1 MVLQTDVYVNIQSL
15 FRKFGEFGS
24 LGSRQLVMIEIH
36 LEGQERVRNDKI
48 PVNLDKLIGKKL
60 YTTNP
65 NNADRATGK
74 KPTMIFI
81 LLGILVVLSLMSRI
95 YEADFSGLILILA
108 FLISI
113 GILDM
118 VFGTQNVAILSM
130 YPYIIEFLDYDKELN
145 EADVRLYCRGMITQF
160 KAKVTIEKLVK
171 YDLCDLSVFYF
182 SNFKDIKASRM
193 VNDLMYE
200 WGYSSIYLDDKYGQ
214 IFNLVVDSKG

>member
-1 MVLQTDVYVNIQSL
+1 
-15 FRKFGEFGS
+15 
-24 LGSRQLVMIEIH
+24 MIEIH
-36 LEGQERVRNDKI
+36 LEGQEQVRDDKI
-48 PVNLDKLIGKKL
+48 PANLDKLIGKKL

-81 LLGILVVLSLMSRI
+81 LLGILVVLSLASRI
-95 YEADFSGLILILA
+95 YGIDFSGFMLILA

-113 GILDM
+113 GTLDT
-118 VFGTQNVAILSM
+118 VFGTQNVAILSI

-160 KAKVTIEKLVK
+160 RAKVTIEKLVK
-171 YDLCDLSVFYF
+171 YNLSVFHF
-182 SNFKDIKASRM
+182 SNFKNIKASRV

-200 WGYSSIYLDDKYGQ
+200 WGYSSIYLDDKYSQ

>member
-1 MVLQTDVYVNIQSL
+1 MVLQTDVYVKPCTELEN
-15 FRKFGEFGS
+15 
-24 LGSRQLVMIEIH
+24 LGSRQLAMIEIH
-36 LEGQERVRNDKI
+36 LEGQEQVRDDKI
-48 PVNLDKLIGKKL
+48 PANLDKLIGKKL

-95 YEADFSGLILILA
+95 YGVDFSGFMLILA

-113 GILDM
+113 GTLDM
-118 VFGTQNVAILSM
+118 VFGTQNVAILSV

-160 KAKVTIEKLVK
+160 RAKVTIEKLVK
-171 YDLCDLSVFYF
+171 YNLSVFHF
-182 SNFKDIKASRM
+182 SNFKNIKASRM

-200 WGYSSIYLDDKYGQ
+200 WGYSSIYLDDKYSQ
-214 IFNLVVDSKG
+214 IFNLVVDFKG

>member
-1 MVLQTDVYVNIQSL
+1 MA
-15 FRKFGEFGS
+15 
-24 LGSRQLVMIEIH
+24 MIEIH
-36 LEGQERVRNDKI
+36 LEGQERVRNGKI
-48 PVNLDKLIGKKL
+48 PANLDRLIGKKL

-81 LLGILVVLSLMSRI
+81 LLGILLVLSLVSRI
-95 YEADFSGLILILA
+95 YGADFSGFMLILA

-160 KAKVTIEKLVK
+160 KAEVTIEKLVK

-182 SNFKDIKASRM
+182 SNFKDIKASRV

>member
-1 MVLQTDVYVNIQSL
+1 
-15 FRKFGEFGS
+15 
-24 LGSRQLVMIEIH
+24 MIEIH
-36 LEGQERVRNDKI
+36 LEGQERVKNGKI
-48 PVNLDKLIGKKL
+48 PANLDRLIGKKL

-81 LLGILVVLSLMSRI
+81 LLGILLVLSLVSRI
-95 YEADFSGLILILA
+95 YGADFSGFMLILF

>member
-1 MVLQTDVYVNIQSL
+1 
-15 FRKFGEFGS
+15 
-24 LGSRQLVMIEIH
+24 MIEIH

-48 PVNLDKLIGKKL
+48 PVNLDKLIGKRL

-65 NNADRATGK
+65 NNVDRATGK
-74 KPTMIFI
+74 KPIMIFI
-81 LLGILVVLSLMSRI
+81 LLGILLFLSLMSRI
-95 YEADFSGLILILA
+95 YEADFSGLMLILV

-130 YPYIIEFLDYDKELN
+130 YPYIIEFIDYNKELN

-160 KAKVTIEKLVK
+160 KAEVTVEKLVG
-171 YDLCDLSVFYF
+171 YDSYDLSVFYF
-182 SNFKDIKASRM
+182 SKFKDIKASRM

-214 IFNLVVDSKG
+214 IFNLVIDSKG